1 MNFEQSISNLEKKIY
16 IYLMRNPLNC
26 SVKKYCPLKLMKNL
40 YIKALIVG
48 VLVCTVL
55 FNTFAFLVLSAY
67 SVDRS
72 RIHKYESEKEEV
84 LQFPEG
90 FKWGAASA
98 SYQFEG
104 GNFDSNWWRFE
115 QNGGIKDGQTAAVAD
130 DFYNRYEGD
139 FDLLEEL
146 NMNSFRMSIEWSRVE
161 PELGKFD
168 EQAIEHYRQMLVS
181 LRERGIE
188 PMVTLWHFS
197 TPIWFEDL
205 GSWEKASN
213 IQYYEDYVRFVVEQ
227 LSDEVTLW
235 ITINEPMA
243 YISSGYMVGKWPPGE
258 QSPQK
263 LPVLLSNIIT
273 GHNKAYDIIHD
284 LDDDAQV
291 GIAEHASYVAPA
303 HQDNLIEN
311 IVSFGIDYS
320 WTYFLL
326 DRVRSHLDYVGVHY
340 YYKQT
345 ISVGLINDLINSDSI
360 SNFESE
366 STDRAYYPHGLYEVL
381 LRFKKYN
388 MPVYI
393 TEIGVPDYH
402 EIPRDQFIREHVRE
416 MYYAIKAG
424 VDLRGVYYWSLL
436 DNFEWSEGYG
446 PKFGL
451 VEVDFDTQE
460 RSIKQTSW
468 EYAMIAG
475 CNCVGND

>member
-1 MNFEQSISNLEKKIY
+1 MTTWLRCSTKK
-16 IYLMRNPLNC
+16 L
-26 SVKKYCPLKLMKNL
+26 CPLRLVQKPACKIVL
-40 YIKALIVG
+40 LIV
-48 VLVCTVL
+48 LCAITL
-55 FNTFAFLVLSAY
+55 SNFFSFLLISAY
-67 SVDRS
+67 SVDRNKVHDYTVENTE
-72 RIHKYESEKEEV
+72 ILE
-84 LQFPEG
+84 FPDG
-90 FKWGAASA
+90 FYWGAASA
-98 SYQFEG
+98 AYQFEG
-104 GNFDSNWWRFE
+104 GNKYSNWWRFE
-115 QNGGIKDGQTAAVAD
+115 QNGGIKDNQTAEISV
-130 DFYNRYEGD
+130 DFYNRYEQD
-139 FDLLEEL
+139 FDLLSQL
-146 NMNSFRMSIEWSRVE
+146 NLNSFRMSVEWSRIE
-161 PELGKFD
+161 PERGVFD
-168 EQAIEHYRQMLVS
+168 DGAIAHYKKMLTS

-213 IQYYEDYVRFVVEQ
+213 IKYYEEYVRYVVER

-263 LPVLLSNIIT
+263 LPLLLSNIIS
-273 GHNKAYDIIHD
+273 GHKKAYEIIHD
-284 LDDDAQV
+284 FDKDAQV
-291 GIAEHASYVAPA
+291 GIAEHASYVVPA
-303 HQDNLIEN
+303 HEDNLIEN

-320 WTYFLL
+320 WTHFLI
-326 DRVRSHLDYVGVHY
+326 DQVKSHLDYIGVHY

-345 ISVGLINDLINSDSI
+345 ISVGLVNDLLNADSI
-360 SNFESE
+360 ENFESE

-381 LRFKKYN
+381 LRFKRYEL
-388 MPVYI
+388 PVYI

-402 EIPRDQFIREHVRE
+402 KIPRDQFIREHVRE

-451 VEVDFDTQE
+451 VAVDLETQE
-460 RSIKQTSW
+460 RTIKSTSW
-468 EYAMIAG
+468 EYAVIAG
-475 CNCVGND
+475 CNCVANN